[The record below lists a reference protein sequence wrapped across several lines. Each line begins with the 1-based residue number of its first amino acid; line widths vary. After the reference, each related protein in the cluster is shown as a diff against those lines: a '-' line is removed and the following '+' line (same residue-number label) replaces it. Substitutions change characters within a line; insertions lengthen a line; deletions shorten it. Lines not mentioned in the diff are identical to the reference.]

1 MWTPQLLFPDDAQEA
16 GDATVSHEALIEKF
30 EPGSPR
36 FHGPYY
42 YY

>member
-1 MWTPQLLFPDDAQEA
+1 MWTPQLLFP
-16 GDATVSHEALIEKF
+16 GDAHQASDAAASPNAMIRDL